1 MLITTKAPTHFERQL
16 ATLVGDT
23 PEWISEHWLSIL
35 IATGIAIGI
44 ALILHTLR
52 SWGMRLCRNSD
63 GNGGTNWY
71 TILGRTVA
79 RTGNFFIVM
88 TAIRLVVN
96 YAQTPALLDKTVTF
110 LFTIAVAFQVAVW
123 IREIIFGL
131 IEHRTRGDN
140 ASESLASAVGII
152 RLLISIALFAIA
164 LVMVLGNV
172 GVNVTGLVA
181 GLGVGGIAIGL
192 AAQGIVGDL
201 IAALSILFDR
211 PFRVGDNIKFGTT
224 SGTVEGIGLKSTRIR
239 AFEGEMH
246 IISNRQ
252 LLDKE
257 LQNLTDRTKIR
268 LPFTIGVAY
277 ETPPEK
283 LERLPEIF
291 KEIVEANGATAVRNG
306 FSGFGASSIDYELI
320 AELHTGSWD
329 VGHPTRDRIL
339 VGIVRK
345 LAEEGISI
353 PYPTQTTYTAAPDG
367 RIIMPYPDVQPVM
380 RVDKEDGER

>member
-1 MLITTKAPTHFERQL
+1 MLITTKAPTHFQRQL
-16 ATLVGDT
+16 AAFIGDT

-35 IATGIAIGI
+35 VATGIAIGI
-44 ALILHTLR
+44 VLILHTLR

-63 GNGGTNWY
+63 GNGGANWY

-88 TAIRLVVN
+88 TAVRLVVN
-96 YAQTPALLDKTVTF
+96 YAQTPSLLDKTVTF
-110 LFTIAVAFQVAVW
+110 LFTIAVAFQVAIW

-164 LVMVLGNV
+164 LVMILSNV

-257 LQNLTDRTKIR
+257 LHNLTDRTKIR

-291 KEIVEANGATAVRNG
+291 KSIVEANGATAVRNG

-329 VGHPTRDRIL
+329 IGHPTRDRIL

-367 RIIMPYPDVQPVM
+367 RIIMPYPDVQPVL

>member
-1 MLITTKAPTHFERQL
+1 M
-16 ATLVGDT
+16 
-23 PEWISEHWLSIL
+23 
-35 IATGIAIGI
+35 
-44 ALILHTLR
+44 
-52 SWGMRLCRNSD
+52 
-63 GNGGTNWY
+63 
-71 TILGRTVA
+71 
-79 RTGNFFIVM
+79 
-88 TAIRLVVN
+88 
-96 YAQTPALLDKTVTF
+96 
-110 LFTIAVAFQVAVW
+110 
-123 IREIIFGL
+123 
-131 IEHRTRGDN
+131 
-140 ASESLASAVGII
+140 
-152 RLLISIALFAIA
+152 
-164 LVMVLGNV
+164 
-172 GVNVTGLVA
+172 
-181 GLGVGGIAIGL
+181 
-192 AAQGIVGDL
+192 
-201 IAALSILFDR
+201 
-211 PFRVGDNIKFGTT
+211 GDNIKFGTT

-320 AELHTGSWD
+320 AEVHTGSWD

-367 RIIMPYPDVQPVM
+367 RIIMPYPDVQPVL
-380 RVDKEDGER
+380 RVDKEDAER

>member
-1 MLITTKAPTHFERQL
+1 MLITTKAPTHFQRQL
-16 ATLVGDT
+16 ATLIGDT

-35 IATGIAIGI
+35 IATGIAAGI
-44 ALILHTLR
+44 VLILHTLR

-63 GNGGTNWY
+63 GNGGANWY

-79 RTGNFFIVM
+79 RTGNFFIIM

-96 YAQTPALLDKTVTF
+96 YAQTPPLLDKTVTF
-110 LFTIAVAFQVAVW
+110 LFTIAVAFQAAIWV
-123 IREIIFGL
+123 REIIFGL

-211 PFRVGDNIKFGTT
+211 PFRVGDNIKFGST

-320 AELHTGSWD
+320 AEVHSGDWAI
-329 VGHPTRDRIL
+329 GHPTRDRIL

-367 RIIMPYPDVQPVM
+367 KLIMPYPNVQPVM
-380 RVDKEDGER
+380 RVDKEAGER

>member
-1 MLITTKAPTHFERQL
+1 MLITTKAPTHFQRQL

-63 GNGGTNWY
+63 GNGGANWY

-96 YAQTPALLDKTVTF
+96 YAQTPSLLDKTVTF
-110 LFTIAVAFQVAVW
+110 LFTIAVAFQAAIW

-320 AELHTGSWD
+320 AEVHTGSWD

-367 RIIMPYPDVQPVM
+367 RIIMPYPDVQPVL
-380 RVDKEDGER
+380 RVDKEDAER